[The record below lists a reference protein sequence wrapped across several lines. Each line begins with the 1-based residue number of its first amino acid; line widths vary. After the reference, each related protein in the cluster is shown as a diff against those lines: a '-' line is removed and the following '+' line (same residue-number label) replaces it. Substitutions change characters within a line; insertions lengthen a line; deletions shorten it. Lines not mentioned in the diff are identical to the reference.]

1 MQMNIH
7 VTGVMLS
14 NDTQMTRMLNFHPCF
29 RETVILNNFYKI
41 HDKKCS
47 FLSFSTLA
55 HQELNVTYSEFQIFS
70 ALSKHDIT
78 I

>member
-14 NDTQMTRMLNFHPCF
+14 NDTQMTRMLNFHPYF

-41 HDKKCS
+41 HAKNAVFCR
-47 FLSFSTLA
+47 LA
-55 HQELNVTYSEFQIFS
+55 QQELNVSYEIRIFRS
-70 ALSKHDIT
+70 MFMWHKY
-78 I
+78 